1 VKKQKGY
8 FPKDSYS
15 FYRFKSTQKR
25 DFDRSFALKFR
36 NENERV
42 WNESYQLEKANN
54 AILRM
59 DMLMLRDRLKPFTN
73 EGFNHV
79 DRRRSKGAKIWV
91 MRGKDRPDQ

>member
-1 VKKQKGY
+1 MKKQRGY

-15 FYRFKSTQKR
+15 FYRYKSTQKR

-42 WNESYQLEKANN
+42 WNESFQNEKANN

-59 DMLMLRDRLKPFTN
+59 DMLMLRDRLKPFMN
-73 EGFNHV
+73 EGFNHF

-91 MRGKDRPDQ
+91 LKGKDRPDQ